1 MKICAVLA
9 LILGAA
15 AAADGFAA
23 ASASPDQTVY
33 VHAGRLLADPATGK
47 VVQRATVVISAGKV
61 VRIEDGFTEAPDGR
75 IVDLANSFVLPG
87 LIDSH
92 VHLTLE
98 TAPDSM
104 LQLVRKSA
112 ADQAMDGVVYARRTL
127 YAGFTTVIDL
137 GGENDAVFAIR
148 DAANANKFP
157 APHVIASGEYITATG
172 GGGDVQGYRPEV
184 MAVLHDP
191 NQCSGA
197 DECARVVRQQ
207 IQRGADIIKV
217 IATGSVISETATG
230 VGNQFSDAELEAIVA
245 TAHRMGKRVTA
256 HAHSA
261 DGINAAL
268 RAGVDSIE
276 HGSYLD
282 NNSIALFKTH
292 GAYYIPTLMAGDTIV
307 KMANSGGLPP
317 ATADKARTVGPVMLG
332 AAKRAHQ
339 AGVKMAY
346 GTDTGVSS
354 HGMNAGEFALLAQ
367 AGFSPIDSIRM
378 ATVWAA
384 DHAGIGDEA
393 GALKPGYRADMIA
406 VEGDPT
412 SDTRSFEHVRFV
424 MKDGVVYLSAGEPKG
439 QL

>member
-9 LILGAA
+9 LLGVA

-23 ASASPDQTVY
+23 APASPDQTVY
-33 VHAGRLLADPATGK
+33 VHAGHLLADPATGK
-47 VVQRATVVISAGKV
+47 VLSRATVVIAAGKI
-61 VRIEDGFTEAPDGR
+61 VRIEDGFTEAPGANV
-75 IVDLANSFVLPG
+75 VDLANSFVLPG

-104 LQLVRKSA
+104 LQTVRKSA

-148 DAANANKFP
+148 DAANADKFP

-230 VGNQFSDAELEAIVA
+230 VGNQFSDAELEAIVT

-268 RAGVDSIE
+268 RAGIDSIE

-282 NNSIALFKTH
+282 NNSIALFKSH

-307 KMANSGGLPP
+307 KMANAGGLPP

-332 AAKRAHQ
+332 AARRAHQ

-346 GTDTGVSS
+346 GTDTGVSA
-354 HGMNAGEFALLAQ
+354 HGQNAGEFALLGQ
-367 AGFSPIDSIRM
+367 AGFNPLDAIRM

-384 DHAGIGDEA
+384 DHAGIPDKA
-393 GALKPGYRADMIA
+393 GALKPGYRADIIA
-406 VEGDPT
+406 VEGDPL
-412 SDTRSFEHVRFV
+412 SDTKVFEHVRFV
-424 MKDGVVYLSAGEPKG
+424 MKDGTIYVSQGEPAGK
-439 QL
+439 L

>member
-1 MKICAVLA
+1 MQFCAALA
-9 LILGAA
+9 LLGMAL
-15 AAADGFAA
+15 AADGFAA
-23 ASASPDQTVY
+23 TPVSPGPTVY
-33 VHAGRLLADPATGK
+33 VHAGRLLADPSTGK
-47 VVQRATVVISAGKV
+47 ILNHATVVISDGRV
-61 VRIEDGFTEAPDGR
+61 TRIEDGFTEAPGAK
-75 IVDLANSFVLPG
+75 IVDLAHSFVLPG

-92 VHLTLE
+92 VHLTLQTE
-98 TAPDSM
+98 PDSM

-112 ADQAMDGVVYARRTL
+112 ADQAMDGVAYARRTL

-137 GGENDAVFAIR
+137 GGENDAVFAVR

-157 APHVIASGEYITATG
+157 APHIIASGEYITATG

-207 IQRGADIIKV
+207 IQRGADVIKV

-230 VGNQFSDAELEAIVA
+230 VGNQFSDAELESIVT

-282 NNSIALFKTH
+282 NNSIALFKSH
-292 GAYYIPTLMAGDTIV
+292 GAYYIPTLMAGATIV
-307 KMANSGGLPP
+307 KMANEGGLPP

-346 GTDTGVSS
+346 GTDTGVSA
-354 HGMNAGEFALLAQ
+354 HGLNAGEFSLLTQ
-367 AGFSPIDSIRM
+367 AGFSPLDSIRM

-384 DHAGIGDEA
+384 DHAGIADKA
-393 GALKPGYRADMIA
+393 GALKPGYRADIIA

-412 SDTRSFEHVRFV
+412 ADTHTLEHVRFV
-424 MKDGVVYLSAGEPKG
+424 MKDGVVYFSGGEPAG

>member
-1 MKICAVLA
+1 MQFCAALA
-9 LILGAA
+9 LLGVAVAA
-15 AAADGFAA
+15 EGFAA
-23 ASASPDQTVY
+23 APVSPGPTVY
-33 VHAGRLLADPATGK
+33 VHAGHVLADPAVGK
-47 VVQRATVVISAGKV
+47 VLGPTTIVITAGKI
-61 VRIEDGFTEAPDGR
+61 VRIEDGFTAAPGAE
-75 IVDLANSFVLPG
+75 IVDLAHSFVLPG

-92 VHLTLE
+92 VHLTLQTE
-98 TAPDSM
+98 PDSM

-112 ADQAMDGVVYARRTL
+112 ADQAMDGVAYARRTL

-137 GGENDAVFAIR
+137 GGENDAVFAVR

-157 APHVIASGEYITATG
+157 APHIIASGEYITATG

-230 VGNQFSDAELEAIVA
+230 VGNQFSDAELESIVT

-282 NNSIALFKTH
+282 NNSIALFKSH
-292 GAYYIPTLMAGDTIV
+292 GAYYIPTLMAGATIV
-307 KMANSGGLPP
+307 KMANEGGLPP

-339 AGVKMAY
+339 AGVRMAY
-346 GTDTGVSS
+346 GTDTGVSA
-354 HGMNAGEFALLAQ
+354 HGLNAGEFSLLTQ
-367 AGFSPIDSIRM
+367 AGFNPLDSIRM

-384 DHAGIGDEA
+384 DHAGIADKA
-393 GALKPGYRADMIA
+393 GALRPGYRADIIA
-406 VEGDPT
+406 VDGDPT
-412 SDTRSFEHVRFV
+412 ADTHTLEHVRFV
-424 MKDGVVYLSAGEPKG
+424 MKDGVVYFSGGEPAG

>member
-1 MKICAVLA
+1 VR
-9 LILGAA
+9 
-15 AAADGFAA
+15 
-23 ASASPDQTVY
+23 
-33 VHAGRLLADPATGK
+33 RLRFFG
-47 VVQRATVVISAGKV
+47 
-61 VRIEDGFTEAPDGR
+61 
-75 IVDLANSFVLPG
+75 
-87 LIDSH
+87 
-92 VHLTLE
+92 LE

-104 LQLVRKSA
+104 LKLVRKSA

-137 GGENDAVFAIR
+137 GGENDAVFAVR

-230 VGNQFSDAELEAIVA
+230 VGNQFSDAELEAIVT
-245 TAHRMGKRVTA
+245 TAHRMGKRVT
-256 HAHSA
+256 
-261 DGINAAL
+261 
-268 RAGVDSIE
+268 
-276 HGSYLD
+276 
-282 NNSIALFKTH
+282 
-292 GAYYIPTLMAGDTIV
+292 
-307 KMANSGGLPP
+307 
-317 ATADKARTVGPVMLG
+317 
-332 AAKRAHQ
+332 
-339 AGVKMAY
+339 Y
-346 GTDTGVSS
+346 GTDTGVSA
-354 HGMNAGEFALLAQ
+354 HGLNTREFALLAQ
-367 AGFSPIDSIRM
+367 AGVSPLDAIRM
-378 ATVWAA
+378 ATVWGA

-393 GALKPGYRADMIA
+393 GALRPGYRADIIA

-412 SDTRSFEHVRFV
+412 TDTHTLEHVRFV
-424 MKDGVVYLSAGEPKG
+424 MKDGIVYFSGGEPAG

>member
-9 LILGAA
+9 LTLGAA
-15 AAADGFAA
+15 ATADGFAA
-23 ASASPDQTVY
+23 APALPEQTVY
-33 VHAGRLLADPATGK
+33 LHAGRLLADPATGK
-47 VVQRATVVISAGKV
+47 VLQHATVVVSGGKV
-61 VRIEDGFTEAPDGR
+61 LRIEDGFTEAPNAR
-75 IVDLANSFVLPG
+75 VVDLANSFVLPG

-127 YAGFTTVIDL
+127 YAGFTTVMDL

-197 DECARVVRQQ
+197 DECSRVVRQQ

-230 VGNQFSDAELEAIVA
+230 VGNQFSDAELEAIVT

-282 NNSIALFKTH
+282 NNSIALFKSR

-307 KMANSGGLPP
+307 KMANSGELPP
-317 ATADKARTVGPVMLG
+317 ATAEKARTVGPVMLG

-339 AGVKMAY
+339 GGVRMAY

-354 HGMNAGEFALLAQ
+354 HGMNAGEFALLGQ
-367 AGFSPIDSIRM
+367 AGFSPIDAIRM

-384 DHAGIGDEA
+384 DHAGIGDKA
-393 GALKPGYRADMIA
+393 GALRAGYRADIIA

-412 SDTRSFEHVRFV
+412 TDTRTFEHVRFV
-424 MKDGVVYLSAGEPKG
+424 MKDGIVYVSGGEPKG